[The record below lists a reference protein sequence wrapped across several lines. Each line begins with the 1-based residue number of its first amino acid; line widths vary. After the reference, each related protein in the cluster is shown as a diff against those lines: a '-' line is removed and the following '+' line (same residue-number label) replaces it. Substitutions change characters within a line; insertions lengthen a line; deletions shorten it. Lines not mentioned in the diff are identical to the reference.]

1 MDSLRTMAHIRVA
14 VVGTGGIAR
23 QHGLAVANNPAATI
37 VAAVDIDRERREQFA
52 ARWGGEPLD
61 RLAPALD
68 RVDAVYVLTP
78 PGFRRHYALQAIGAG
93 KHLFCEKPLA
103 ITVDD
108 GAAIAEAAEKQGV
121 VAMTGFN
128 QRYRS
133 GYRRLHD
140 TARGG
145 SLGKLHHFW
154 CQRFGMGA
162 GALGTAAGGNWRTDP
177 ATLCGMTV
185 ESLSHDIDLM
195 RWIMDDEVASV
206 SGVTFSTATDLEGF
220 DNNSHVLLRLRSGAS
235 AVINASWSSRIGFNS
250 RGVLGTRGTAF
261 VSGTAL
267 GNNGTWCSR
276 EFHRKTDDDEFEMV
290 EMLQDDL
297 DDRSYRRET
306 DDFIKA
312 IATGRKPL
320 VSVSDGYQAL
330 RVSHAILESARTSE
344 TVALD

>member
-1 MDSLRTMAHIRVA
+1 MAEVKVA

-23 QHGLAVANNPAATI
+23 RHGLALAENPDAMIA
-37 VAAVDIDRERREQFA
+37 AAVDVDRQRREEFA

-61 RLAPALD
+61 RLSPALD

-78 PGFRRHYALQAIGAG
+78 PGFRRQYALEAIAAG
-93 KHLFCEKPLA
+93 KHVLCEKPLA
-103 ITVDD
+103 ITVED
-108 GAAIAEAAEKQGV
+108 GAAIVEAAENQGV

-128 QRYRS
+128 QRYRD

-145 SLGKLHHFW
+145 SLGRLHHFW

-162 GALGTAAGGNWRTDP
+162 GALGSAAGRGWRTDP

-195 RWIMDDEVASV
+195 RWIMADEVASV
-206 SGVTFSTATDLEGF
+206 AAVTFSTATDLDGF
-220 DNNSHVLLRLRSGAS
+220 DNNSHVLLRLNSGAS
-235 AVINASWSSRIGFNS
+235 AVINASWSSRIGCNS
-250 RGVLGTRGTAF
+250 RGVLGLRGAAF

-267 GNNGTWCSR
+267 GNNGIWCSR
-276 EFHRKTDDDEFEMV
+276 EFHRKTDDDEFEVV

-297 DDRSYRRET
+297 DDRSYRRQT

-312 IATGRKPL
+312 ITTGRQPL

-330 RVSHAILESARTSE
+330 RISHAILESARTGE
-344 TVALD
+344 TVALA

>member
-1 MDSLRTMAHIRVA
+1 MAHVRVA

-23 QHGLAVANNPAATI
+23 QHGLALAENIDAEI

-52 ARWGGEPLD
+52 ARWGGKPFD
-61 RLAPALD
+61 RLDPALK
-68 RVDAVYVLTP
+68 RCDAVYVLTP
-78 PGFRRHYALQAIGAG
+78 PGFRREYAVQAIAAG
-93 KHLFCEKPLA
+93 KHVFCEKPLS

-108 GAAIAEAAEKQGV
+108 GAAIVEAAERQDV
-121 VAMTGFN
+121 VAVTGFN
-128 QRYRS
+128 QRYRT

-145 SLGKLHHFW
+145 SLGTLHHFW

-162 GALGTAAGGNWRTDP
+162 GALGTVRGSNWRTAP

-185 ESLSHDIDLM
+185 ESLSHDIDLV
-195 RWIMDDEVASV
+195 RWIMADEVAAV
-206 SGVTFSTATDLEGF
+206 SGVTSSTATELDGL
-220 DNNSHVLLRLRSGAS
+220 DNNAHVLLRLRSGAS

-267 GNNGTWCSR
+267 GNNGIWCSR
-276 EFHRKTDDDEFEMV
+276 EFHRKTDHDEFEIV

-297 DDRSYRRET
+297 DDQSYRRQT
-306 DDFIKA
+306 DDFIES
-312 IATGRKPL
+312 IATGRRNPASVADGHKAL
-320 VSVSDGYQAL
+320 QVSQ
-330 RVSHAILESARTSE
+330 AILQSAQSGE
-344 TVALD
+344 TVRLD